1 MRKGR
6 CNLAG
11 PDEKI
16 AEPPES
22 SESLINKCYG
32 LIMPAHLPLATRK
45 ICLMHIFLRQCQL
58 KILPESRIFTDAPP
72 F

>member
-1 MRKGR
+1 MP
-6 CNLAG
+6 CYNLVS
-11 PDEKI
+11 PNEKS

-22 SESLINKCYG
+22 SEPLVNKYYG
-32 LIMPAHLPLATRK
+32 LIMPAHLPLATQK
-45 ICLMHIFLRQCQL
+45 MCLMHIFLGQCQL